1 MDRPYALM
9 DFPAAIAQVRAG
21 QRITRAGWNDPRVF
35 CGLAAGLLQ
44 IHTADGDDRG
54 WLISE
59 ADLYARDW
67 QTVADA

>member
-1 MDRPYALM
+1 M
-9 DFPAAIAQVRAG
+9 DFPQAMTQIKQG
-21 QRITRAGWNDPRVF
+21 CKITRAGWNDPNIYVMLR
-35 CGLAAGLLQ
+35 AGLLQ
-44 IHTADGDDRG
+44 IHTVENGDRG